1 MSIYKRICCTVVVC
15 AIAATFSSCANST
28 DTGENTSGGVITI
41 WAYDNYSAAVEKAV
55 EIYKKDNPNCEYTF
69 DVVNFGQDEL
79 VEKLKIALASDSVDL
94 LPDLFYDEDYNFSE
108 YVELHTDSFYN
119 VSSYVADVPF
129 YSYKTLNA
137 TYNDAYYAIPYDVC
151 SAVMFYRTDLIH
163 EAGYSDEDLNNIT
176 WDRYIEIGKDVK
188 KKTGK
193 DMLIMCPEGD
203 MEGRIMYQSAGV
215 WFYTNEGKP
224 NMNSPAFRDAFTT
237 MKKAYDEDIVYHSTS
252 WDDYISA
259 ISNEKMVCLIG
270 GLFWASILSE
280 YTEQS
285 GKWKIT
291 TIPRM
296 TGNDSYTNYSNLSGG
311 NWFVVNKD
319 HSDFTAKFAAEMF
332 AKNQELADFVGDQY
346 LICPASEKLS
356 SNLNTSEN
364 AFFDNQNVPRIMA
377 EYNRNIPDVKYGFN
391 TYEMTYTV
399 GPIVDEYIKGKIDLD
414 TAIDQMQNAAE
425 DAAKNVPK
433 T

>member
-1 MSIYKRICCTVVVC
+1 
-15 AIAATFSSCANST
+15 
-28 DTGENTSGGVITI
+28 
-41 WAYDNYSAAVEKAV
+41 
-55 EIYKKDNPNCEYTF
+55 
-69 DVVNFGQDEL
+69 
-79 VEKLKIALASDSVDL
+79 
-94 LPDLFYDEDYNFSE
+94 
-108 YVELHTDSFYN
+108 
-119 VSSYVADVPF
+119 
-129 YSYKTLNA
+129 
-137 TYNDAYYAIPYDVC
+137 
-151 SAVMFYRTDLIH
+151 
-163 EAGYSDEDLNNIT
+163 
-176 WDRYIEIGKDVK
+176 
-188 KKTGK
+188 
-193 DMLIMCPEGD
+193 MCPEGD

-270 GLFWASILSE
+270 GSFWASILSE

-311 NWFVVNKD
+311 NWFVFNKD